1 MGIFHLSNGVANFTD
16 EEKVFLAPLSK
27 TPPLERSV
35 QQHSLIWKA
44 CSVIFLL
51 RLLIT
56 RHGYQTTIY
65 KSKKLI
71 IPLISCIT
79 CQRRSIFHSGENG
92 MAAKIGLWIVLVGW
106 SVILFLCVCRGR
118 IAVFWTTSITP
129 TPMHYWLNLLTSV
142 SFLWKEKARAVILM
156 GFLDWAWKQN
166 CYHAG
171 FCRSFISWSANRRK
185 VKDLIRLL
193 ALEGVQMR
201 S

>member
-1 MGIFHLSNGVANFTD
+1 MFLVCWDWSWQSSSKPTKMGIFHLSNGVANFTD
-16 EEKVFLAPLSK
+16 EENVFLAPLSK
-27 TPPLERSV
+27 TPPPERSV
-35 QQHSLIWKA
+35 QQHSLILKA

-106 SVILFLCVCRGR
+106 SIILFLCVCRGR
-118 IAVFWTTSITP
+118 IAVFLKGGLHLSVEVP
-129 TPMHYWLNLLTSV
+129 T
-142 SFLWKEKARAVILM
+142 
-156 GFLDWAWKQN
+156 
-166 CYHAG
+166 CYQ
-171 FCRSFISWSANRRK
+171 RS
-185 VKDLIRLL
+185 
-193 ALEGVQMR
+193 
-201 S
+201 